1 MNKYLFLI
9 ILITPSCK
17 KVNDDCNLFEYP
29 QAPGIEWFESVQ
41 GSEEESHGHFII
53 RCTDGGYLQVGE
65 TGFISHSSKILAV
78 KTDKKGNVMWKQE
91 FGTNGVNMGN
101 SAIETTDSY
110 IVCGALDGNSALIK
124 LDKNTGTK
132 KGSYVIDNGGSDAF
146 EHIIATS
153 NGFLGVGYIH
163 AQDLTNTFFME
174 GEGYITFLDSIGLKL
189 YGLNISANLSQ
200 AYRVHSL
207 GNHFYISGL
216 TQNAQEY
223 GLLKIDSLGGILWSK
238 KYGGTADDHCF
249 GMDIEPDDGSIFL
262 TGHTLSGTEN
272 WDTYTMKIDSSGNL
286 RWESRAGNPRGFNPR
301 FIHDEAW
308 DVKSTGDGGCI
319 IVAGTGDE
327 YNRYVRRCGS
337 DGDDS
342 NTWHI
347 YLVKYDAN
355 GFIEWQQT
363 YGSENGIDWAGE
375 ALDLTPDGGAII
387 GVDNGG
393 FGYLKI
399 EAF

>member
-1 MNKYLFLI
+1 
-9 ILITPSCK
+9 
-17 KVNDDCNLFEYP
+17 
-29 QAPGIEWFESVQ
+29 
-41 GSEEESHGHFII
+41 
-53 RCTDGGYLQVGE
+53 
-65 TGFISHSSKILAV
+65 
-78 KTDKKGNVMWKQE
+78 
-91 FGTNGVNMGN
+91 
-101 SAIETTDSY
+101 
-110 IVCGALDGNSALIK
+110 
-124 LDKNTGTK
+124 
-132 KGSYVIDNGGSDAF
+132 
-146 EHIIATS
+146 
-153 NGFLGVGYIH
+153 
-163 AQDLTNTFFME
+163 
-174 GEGYITFLDSIGLKL
+174 
-189 YGLNISANLSQ
+189 
-200 AYRVHSL
+200 
-207 GNHFYISGL
+207 
-216 TQNAQEY
+216 
-223 GLLKIDSLGGILWSK
+223 
-238 KYGGTADDHCF
+238 
-249 GMDIEPDDGSIFL
+249 
-262 TGHTLSGTEN
+262 
-272 WDTYTMKIDSSGNL
+272 MKIDSSGNL